1 MNTNGNGH
9 DPFCSPSW
17 KQAAREYYQ
26 ERQGKPWLAAAAS
39 EDALGSVKLAGID
52 PKPVEWLWPGRI
64 ATGKL
69 TLLAGDPGLGKSQ
82 IATYIAARITGAD
95 EEWPDG
101 GQAPLGNVVILSAED
116 DIADTI
122 RPRFEAAGANLD
134 RVQVITGVRTKE
146 NGRRTFSLQADL
158 ALLGAKIREFG
169 NVRLVIIDPITCY
182 CGKVDGNSTTD
193 IRGLLAPLNEFA
205 EHYRVAV
212 IAISHPPKSAPG
224 GKALYAVTGSL
235 AWIAAARTAFTVAE
249 DADMPGRRLFLNSKN
264 NLAPLAAG
272 IGYRLVQRI
281 GQGMQASYV
290 DWDNAPVTV
299 TADQALAA
307 TAGGSETGEAGRDA
321 EEFLREFLAGGPMPA
336 KGRRGT
342 RPSPWNST
350 AYPQASSQEAGGHC
364 TTRVGRARWEG
375 PMAVVP
381 AFHLQGGHQPCK
393 GATQKSGTLARFG
406 TLAKEPGPPSVA
418 DGQRASLVRVSEQPA
433 EPPVVTGAPKASAV
447 DYPEVPSFLIRPNP
461 PALGPP
467 GDSLDDFR

>member
-1 MNTNGNGH
+1 MSKGNFAVGTKIMTTNGSGH

-17 KQAAREYYQ
+17 KQAAREYHQ
-26 ERQGKPWLAAAAS
+26 ERQGKPWSAAAVS
-39 EDALGSVKLAGID
+39 SDALGSVKLAGID

-101 GQAPLGNVVILSAED
+101 GRAPLGNVVILSAED

-134 RVQVITGVRTKE
+134 GVEVITGVRTKE

-158 ALLGAKIREFG
+158 ALLGAKVCEFG

-281 GQGMQASYV
+281 VGKPGQGVPASYV

-307 TAGGSETGEAGRDA
+307 AAGGSETREAGRDA

-336 KGRRGT
+336 KEGEEHARALGIAPRT
-342 RPSPWNST
+342 LD
-350 AYPQASSQEAGGHC
+350 
-364 TTRVGRARWEG
+364 RARKKLGVLARRKSEG
-375 PMAVVP
+375 KDGKGQWLWSLPSN
-381 AFHLQGGHQPCK
+381 LQGRQQPCK
-393 GATQKSGTLARFG
+393 DATQKSGVLARFG
-406 TLAKEPGPPSVA
+406 VLAEEPGTPSAADALQKADKAAVERPPS
-418 DGQRASLVRVSEQPA
+418 
-433 EPPVVTGAPKASAV
+433 
-447 DYPEVPSFLIRPNP
+447 
-461 PALGPP
+461 
-467 GDSLDDFR
+467 